1 MIKPLTPLASGWI
14 PRGAISDDGLMT
26 SRRWV
31 IFGMGLVLLGAG
43 LSWLISYFMS
53 QGLERA
59 SWWATIIS
67 LFVSA
72 AGLIAAV
79 LAWRRPVGL
88 SAAGAERTGAVA
100 GVREEAGTVANR
112 PTPSGS
118 VTASGPG
125 SVGWAVGSTVISGDH
140 NVMERSRDD
149 HS

>member
-1 MIKPLTPLASGWI
+1 
-14 PRGAISDDGLMT
+14 MT

-43 LSWLISYFMS
+43 LSWLISYLVS

-59 SWWATIIS
+59 SWWATVIS

-72 AGLIAAV
+72 AGLIVAV
-79 LAWRRPVGL
+79 LTWRRPVGL

-100 GVREEAGTVANR
+100 GVSGEADAAADR
-112 PTPSGS
+112 PTGFSGS
-118 VTASGPG
+118 VTALGPG
-125 SVGWAVGSTVISGDH
+125 AVGWAVGSTVIAGDH
-140 NVMERSRDD
+140 NVVERSRDD